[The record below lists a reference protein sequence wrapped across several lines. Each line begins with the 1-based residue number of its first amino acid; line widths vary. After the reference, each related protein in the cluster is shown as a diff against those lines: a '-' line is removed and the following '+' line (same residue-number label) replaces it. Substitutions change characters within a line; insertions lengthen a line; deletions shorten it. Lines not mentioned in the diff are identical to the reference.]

1 MNNPASNYLFE
12 ALGRATWAIGKHK
25 IKQRTRHMASARYV
39 AIGAL
44 VLGVIG
50 IGAIAA
56 RAGGNS

>member
-1 MNNPASNYLFE
+1 MSNSVTNQMYE
-12 ALGRATWAIGKHK
+12 ALGRATWAVRKRRM
-25 IKQRTRHMASARYV
+25 KQRARHMASARHV

-56 RAGGNS
+56 RAGSNT